1 MLLNEDKNAMLRRE
15 LTEGTIETVAA
26 LGLENT
32 TTNAICKTCGVN
44 VAYIYR
50 FFSDK
55 EDLIAKSFAD
65 ADRRF
70 LEVILDNYTVLN
82 YESIDYESRCHY
94 LCLLPFV
101 NEKNVSGIYR
111 VFFHKPRHTKEK
123 ESGILRVLVL
133 SFIGMGICAVSLC
146 GATWAWFTAT
156 TSAGTAVIQAA
167 SYTVTVTAKSDEENL
182 NIAVKDGVS
191 TAVLEAEKK
200 YTVTL
205 TPGGT
210 ATAGYCKITLGG
222 KDYYTGQLTAD
233 TLTFKV
239 SAAKKQD
246 LTVTPQWGSY
256 SGEATVKKNS
266 ILTSE

>member
-1 MLLNEDKNAMLRRE
+1 M
-15 LTEGTIETVAA
+15 
-26 LGLENT
+26 
-32 TTNAICKTCGVN
+32 
-44 VAYIYR
+44 
-50 FFSDK
+50 
-55 EDLIAKSFAD
+55 
-65 ADRRF
+65 
-70 LEVILDNYTVLN
+70 
-82 YESIDYESRCHY
+82 
-94 LCLLPFV
+94 
-101 NEKNVSGIYR
+101 
-111 VFFHKPRHTKEK
+111 
-123 ESGILRVLVL
+123 VL
-133 SFIGMGICAVSLC
+133 SFIGIGICAVSLC

-167 SYTVTVTAKSDEENL
+167 SYNVTVTAESGGGNL

-239 SAAKKQD
+239 SAAKKQE

-256 SGEATVKKNS
+256 SGEATVEKNS

>member
-1 MLLNEDKNAMLRRE
+1 MRSESGAILLLFALIAVFFFLIVGRAAIFFRRFNEDKGYLKSEIRRAQSIAERRHWKRE
-15 LTEGTIETVAA
+15 L
-26 LGLENT
+26 
-32 TTNAICKTCGVN
+32 
-44 VAYIYR
+44 
-50 FFSDK
+50 
-55 EDLIAKSFAD
+55 
-65 ADRRF
+65 
-70 LEVILDNYTVLN
+70 
-82 YESIDYESRCHY
+82 RCHY

-111 VFFHKPRHTKEK
+111 VFFHKPRHAKEN
-123 ESGILRVLVL
+123 ESGIYRVLVI

-167 SYTVTVTAKSDEENL
+167 SYTVTVTAESGGENL
-182 NIAVKDGVS
+182 DIAVNDGVS
-191 TAVLEAEKK
+191 TAGLEPDKE

-222 KDYYTGQLTAD
+222 KEYYTAPLT
-233 TLTFKV
+233 TGEPFTFKV
-239 SAAKKQD
+239 KTTKEQD

-256 SGEATVKKNS
+256 AGEATVS
-266 ILTSE
+266 DGATLEISE

>member
-1 MLLNEDKNAMLRRE
+1 M
-15 LTEGTIETVAA
+15 
-26 LGLENT
+26 
-32 TTNAICKTCGVN
+32 
-44 VAYIYR
+44 
-50 FFSDK
+50 
-55 EDLIAKSFAD
+55 
-65 ADRRF
+65 
-70 LEVILDNYTVLN
+70 
-82 YESIDYESRCHY
+82 
-94 LCLLPFV
+94 
-101 NEKNVSGIYR
+101 
-111 VFFHKPRHTKEK
+111 
-123 ESGILRVLVL
+123 VL

-146 GATWAWFTAT
+146 GVTWAWFTAT

-205 TPGGT
+205 TPCGT
-210 ATAGYCKITLGG
+210 APAGYGKITLGG

-239 SAAKKQD
+239 SAAKKQE
-246 LTVTPQWGSY
+246 LTVTSQWGSY
-256 SGEATVKKNS
+256 SGEATVEKNS

>member
-1 MLLNEDKNAMLRRE
+1 MLLNEDKNTMLRRE
-15 LTEGTIETVAA
+15 LTEETIETVAA

-55 EDLIAKSFAD
+55 WEREL
-65 ADRRF
+65 
-70 LEVILDNYTVLN
+70 
-82 YESIDYESRCHY
+82 RCHY

-111 VFFHKPRHTKEK
+111 VFFHKPRHAKEK
-123 ESGILRVLVL
+123 ESVILRVLVL
-133 SFIGMGICAVSLC
+133 SFIGMGICAVFLC

-156 TSAGTAVIQAA
+156 TSAGTAVIQPA

-256 SGEATVKKNS
+256 SGEAIVEKNS

>member
-1 MLLNEDKNAMLRRE
+1 
-15 LTEGTIETVAA
+15 
-26 LGLENT
+26 
-32 TTNAICKTCGVN
+32 
-44 VAYIYR
+44 
-50 FFSDK
+50 
-55 EDLIAKSFAD
+55 
-65 ADRRF
+65 
-70 LEVILDNYTVLN
+70 
-82 YESIDYESRCHY
+82 
-94 LCLLPFV
+94 
-101 NEKNVSGIYR
+101 
-111 VFFHKPRHTKEK
+111 
-123 ESGILRVLVL
+123 
-133 SFIGMGICAVSLC
+133 MGICAVSLC
-146 GATWAWFTAT
+146 GATWARFTAT

-167 SYTVTVTAKSDEENL
+167 SYTVTITAKSDEENL

-239 SAAKKQD
+239 SAAKKQE

-256 SGEATVKKNS
+256 SGEATVEKNS

>member
-1 MLLNEDKNAMLRRE
+1 
-15 LTEGTIETVAA
+15 
-26 LGLENT
+26 
-32 TTNAICKTCGVN
+32 
-44 VAYIYR
+44 
-50 FFSDK
+50 
-55 EDLIAKSFAD
+55 
-65 ADRRF
+65 
-70 LEVILDNYTVLN
+70 
-82 YESIDYESRCHY
+82 
-94 LCLLPFV
+94 
-101 NEKNVSGIYR
+101 
-111 VFFHKPRHTKEK
+111 
-123 ESGILRVLVL
+123 
-133 SFIGMGICAVSLC
+133 MGICAVSLC
-146 GATWAWFTAT
+146 GVTWAWFTAT

-239 SAAKKQD
+239 SAAK
-246 LTVTPQWGSY
+246 
-256 SGEATVKKNS
+256 NRN
-266 ILTSE
+266 

>member
-1 MLLNEDKNAMLRRE
+1 M
-15 LTEGTIETVAA
+15 
-26 LGLENT
+26 
-32 TTNAICKTCGVN
+32 
-44 VAYIYR
+44 
-50 FFSDK
+50 
-55 EDLIAKSFAD
+55 
-65 ADRRF
+65 
-70 LEVILDNYTVLN
+70 
-82 YESIDYESRCHY
+82 
-94 LCLLPFV
+94 
-101 NEKNVSGIYR
+101 
-111 VFFHKPRHTKEK
+111 
-123 ESGILRVLVL
+123 VL

-146 GATWAWFTAT
+146 GVTWAWFTAT

-256 SGEATVKKNS
+256 SGEAIVEKNS